1 MLKYCITKQYS
12 WSEKPVHSRNKHI
25 LLQMMARMTQP
36 LLQSIF
42 CIICQAVWRNHFRTS
57 GEKPIESSWM
67 LIIWGTELTYLIT
80 FLKSLP
86 QLWHLDE
93 DCGFLTFDMFPIIPE
108 QLPNNYLSYTICP
121 QAWRPDLSANSM
133 FISLNVKT
141 RMSFPIVH
149 SEHNKAHVIL
159 HEVDVRQIRM
169 ILTACVVGDFLTC
182 EDKAHNSK
190 ANDFILL
197 TTVCFSLHW
206 WVFIFLYLVQKH
218 HTAFVV
224 WSFLITFWS
233 NGNLTAECTSTQ
245 SRDVWPPSESIQEG
259 KINTEEKLFA
269 LYYRQMRGIKDSI
282 TIKLLTEGSA
292 VCFLCSAGCIFLIL
306 PIISCLTLIDLFSAD
321 VFLA

>member
-12 WSEKPVHSRNKHI
+12 WSEKPVRSRSKRI
-25 LLQMMARMTQP
+25 LLQMMVRMTQP

-42 CIICQAVWRNHFRTS
+42 CIICQAVWWNHFRTS
-57 GEKPIESSWM
+57 REKPIESSWM

-108 QLPNNYLSYTICP
+108 QLPNNYLSCTTCP
-121 QAWRPDLSANSM
+121 QAWRLDLSANSM

-159 HEVDVRQIRM
+159 HEVDVRQICM

-182 EDKAHNSK
+182 EDEAHNGK
-190 ANDFILL
+190 ANDCILL
-197 TTVCFSLHW
+197 TTVCSFFAAVVSFFFFF
-206 WVFIFLYLVQKH
+206 VFWTKKTTQLFGLVLSDH
-218 HTAFVV
+218 
-224 WSFLITFWS
+224 
-233 NGNLTAECTSTQ
+233 NL
-245 SRDVWPPSESIQEG
+245 V
-259 KINTEEKLFA
+259 
-269 LYYRQMRGIKDSI
+269 
-282 TIKLLTEGSA
+282 
-292 VCFLCSAGCIFLIL
+292 
-306 PIISCLTLIDLFSAD
+306 
-321 VFLA
+321 